1 MTAYRRRPLAR
12 CSGYA
17 KSVHPLSQPS
27 LQGIGS
33 SLLSVDGGRQ
43 VDEHGDILTRARRA
57 YAAQDW
63 RSAAARFDA
72 VPPERLTADDL
83 AAYADAVWWLG
94 RIEDNLRLGAAA
106 CDAFLAESRPAEA
119 ARTAMVLGISHRAR
133 GDEPQAVGWLG
144 RARRLAE
151 GIPESPVHG
160 YVLSFTAVEA
170 SLMAGQPAAAVDAA
184 RRVQDLGRRV
194 DAPDLVALGM
204 NGEGRALIRLGHLV
218 DGLALLDEAMVTVL
232 DGQLAPFISG
242 TLYCHTIAA
251 CHEVADVR
259 RMTRWTDLAERW
271 LTTFPAAVLFG
282 GLCGVHRAQLLL
294 LRGEW
299 DEAEQVALRVVVDL
313 DANRIDY
320 AAEAWYVV
328 AEARRLRGNPGAAD
342 AYDEAH
348 ARGRD
353 PQPGRALLQLQTGDA
368 ARAATSVRSAVA
380 AVGADPLSRAPLCAA
395 MVEIAI
401 AAGRLDDA
409 VAAASELEATAATYP
424 TSGLEAMAAAA
435 RGAVLL
441 AEGQAEVALP
451 VLREACRRWH
461 ELGAAYAAAGTCV
474 RLAEAYRALGDA
486 VSAAAE
492 VARAKAVY
500 ERLGVHR
507 PAWESPDGLTRR
519 EREVLALVADGR
531 SNRQIGE
538 ALYISDRT
546 VARHLTNIF
555 HKIDVTSRTQA
566 ARYAIDRGMTA
577 AP

>member
-1 MTAYRRRPLAR
+1 M
-12 CSGYA
+12 
-17 KSVHPLSQPS
+17 
-27 LQGIGS
+27 
-33 SLLSVDGGRQ
+33 
-43 VDEHGDILTRARRA
+43 DEHGNSLTRARRA

-63 RSAAARFDA
+63 HSAAAHFDA

-83 AAYADAVWWLG
+83 AAYADVVWWLG

-106 CDAFLAESRPAEA
+106 YDAFLAESRPAEA
-119 ARTAMVLGISHRAR
+119 ARTATVLGIFHTSR

-144 RARRLAE
+144 RAGRLAR
-151 GIPESPVHG
+151 GIPEGPVHG
-160 YVLSFTAVEA
+160 YLLSFTAVEA
-170 SLMAGQPAAAVDAA
+170 SLVAGQPAAAVDAA

-194 DAPDLVALGM
+194 DAPDLVAVGM
-204 NGEGRALIRLGHLV
+204 NGEGRALIRSGQVV

-232 DGQLAPFISG
+232 DGHLAPFISG

-271 LTTFPAAVLFG
+271 LTTFPAAVFFR

-299 DEAEQVALRVVVDL
+299 DEAEQVALRVVMDL

-320 AAEAWYVV
+320 AAEAWYAV
-328 AEARRLRGNPGAAD
+328 AEARRLRGDPRAAD

-353 PQPGRALLQLQTGDA
+353 PQPGRGLLQLQTGDA
-368 ARAATSVRSAVA
+368 AGAATSVRSAVA

-409 VAAASELEATAATYP
+409 VAAASELEATAATYA

-441 AEGQAEVALP
+441 ADGQAEEALP

-461 ELGAAYAAAGTCV
+461 ELGAAYDAAGTCV

-492 VARAKAVY
+492 VKRAKAVY
-500 ERLGVHR
+500 ERLGVHSS
-507 PAWESPDGLTRR
+507 AWEAPEGLTPR
-519 EREVLALVADGR
+519 ECEVLALVADGR
-531 SNRQIGE
+531 SNRQVGE

-555 HKIDVTSRTQA
+555 HKIGVTSRTQA

-577 AP
+577 APRGRRPLRTTA

>member
-1 MTAYRRRPLAR
+1 
-12 CSGYA
+12 
-17 KSVHPLSQPS
+17 
-27 LQGIGS
+27 
-33 SLLSVDGGRQ
+33 LSVNEGRQ
-43 VDEHGDILTRARRA
+43 VDEHRDSLTRARRA

-63 RSAAARFDA
+63 RSAAAHFDA
-72 VPPERLTADDL
+72 VPPEPLTADDL

-106 CDAFLAESRPAEA
+106 YDAFLAESRLDEA
-119 ARTAMVLGISHRAR
+119 ARTATVLGIFHTAR

-144 RARRLAE
+144 RARRLARGLPE
-151 GIPESPVHG
+151 GPVHG
-160 YVLSFTAVEA
+160 YLLSFTAVEA

-194 DAPDLVALGM
+194 DAPDLVAVGM
-204 NGEGRALIRLGHLV
+204 NGEGRALIRSGHLV
-218 DGLALLDEAMVTVL
+218 DGLALLDEAMVTVM
-232 DGQLAPFISG
+232 DGHLAPFISG

-259 RMTRWTDLAERW
+259 RMARWTDLAERW
-271 LTTFPAAVLFG
+271 LATFPAAVFFG

-299 DEAEQVALRVVVDL
+299 GEAEQVALRVVVDL
-313 DANRIDY
+313 DGNRIDY
-320 AAEAWYVV
+320 AAEAWYAV
-328 AEARRLRGNPGAAD
+328 AEARRLRGDPGAAD

-368 ARAATSVRSAVA
+368 AGAATSVRSAVA

-409 VAAASELEATAATYP
+409 VAAASELEATAATYA

-441 AEGQAEVALP
+441 AEGQAEEALP

-461 ELGAAYAAAGTCV
+461 ELGAAYDAARTCV

-492 VARAKAVY
+492 VERAKAAY
-500 ERLGVHR
+500 ERLGVH
-507 PAWESPDGLTRR
+507 PPVWESPDGLTQR
-519 EREVLALVADGR
+519 ECEVLALVADGR

-555 HKIDVTSRTQA
+555 HKIGVTSRTQA
-566 ARYAIDRGMTA
+566 ARYAIDRGVTTA
-577 AP
+577 PTGRRPLRTTA

>member
-1 MTAYRRRPLAR
+1 M
-12 CSGYA
+12 
-17 KSVHPLSQPS
+17 
-27 LQGIGS
+27 
-33 SLLSVDGGRQ
+33 
-43 VDEHGDILTRARRA
+43 DEHGDSLTRARRA

-63 RSAAARFDA
+63 RSAAAHFDA

-106 CDAFLAESRPAEA
+106 YDAFLADSRPAEA
-119 ARTAMVLGISHRAR
+119 ARTAMVLGIFHMAR

-144 RARRLAE
+144 RAGRLAE
-151 GIPESPVHG
+151 GIPECPVHG
-160 YVLSFTAVEA
+160 YLLSFTAVEA

-194 DAPDLVALGM
+194 DAPDLVAMGM
-204 NGEGRALIRLGHLV
+204 NGEGRALIRSGHLV

-313 DANRIDY
+313 DASRIDY
-320 AAEAWYVV
+320 AAEAWYAV
-328 AEARRLRGNPGAAD
+328 AEARRLRGDPGAAD

-353 PQPGRALLQLQTGDA
+353 PQPGRRCCSSGRVTPRGPPRRC
-368 ARAATSVRSAVA
+368 ARPSRQSAPTLCPAPRSVRRWWRSRSPRDAWTTRWP
-380 AVGADPLSRAPLCAA
+380 PLPSSRRRRRRTRP
-395 MVEIAI
+395 
-401 AAGRLDDA
+401 RDW
-409 VAAASELEATAATYP
+409 
-424 TSGLEAMAAAA
+424 
-435 RGAVLL
+435 
-441 AEGQAEVALP
+441 
-451 VLREACRRWH
+451 RRWLPRH
-461 ELGAAYAAAGTCV
+461 
-474 RLAEAYRALGDA
+474 
-486 VSAAAE
+486 
-492 VARAKAVY
+492 VARCCWPRV
-500 ERLGVHR
+500 
-507 PAWESPDGLTRR
+507 
-519 EREVLALVADGR
+519 
-531 SNRQIGE
+531 RQ
-538 ALYISDRT
+538 R
-546 VARHLTNIF
+546 
-555 HKIDVTSRTQA
+555 
-566 ARYAIDRGMTA
+566 
-577 AP
+577 